1 MNDRCSHSVLC
12 SVDKE
17 RTEELLRAIQR
28 KTVTL
33 DTLRYNPLPPCSS
46 PPAPSTGETHTD
58 RANTH
63 TNTHTRIGMFKVAR
77 IHPKQLYKCIFR

>member
-1 MNDRCSHSVLC
+1 MTDGCSHSVFL

-46 PPAPSTGETHTD
+46 PPAPSTGETHTH
-58 RANTH
+58 TH
-63 TNTHTRIGMFKVAR
+63 LSKYTQTFLSIFKVAETLS
-77 IHPKQLYKCIFR
+77 KELYKCAFR